1 MGMQLISNFFNF
13 TSRVF
18 DGLLRLQVSSRG
30 ANQEEVPHVGMSVC
44 YFWTSTVFFSKLPCY
59 GGWRILVEEYH
70 SSKGRICSVQT
81 VAHSLN
87 LPVLKT
93 HFGIAPTLWLKVKVA
108 CFLPLAE
115 LFCLNPYRWLCGSAF
130 NWLTASSIYIFMNSA
145 LNDSLWIEPHRVSA
159 VSFPQHAIT
168 ILIWGSCKLHVFPC
182 LGQVLHPLP
191 LVHRP
196 TFVDQTVCFLIGLV
210 LFFNSMNLDTKLV
223 VAILGQDFTRCL
235 WSLFDLIFV
244 TWSFVLSSWSTF
256 FGLMSHSCLHLV
268 WWYPHYAVECI
279 ALVHG
284 VNDSSQIKWCWSS
297 CTSFRSYGA
306 KYWEQRLKLPG
317 HHLQA
322 GDEYH
327 MILLIHPNL
336 LLQSTLNI
344 ASLNF
349 HHSPIN
355 LQLHLHPP
363 RTTMFVTDLLLH
375 LHQIFYVHIPFH
387 HQDVANV
394 TIDPSNLK

>member
-1 MGMQLISNFFNF
+1 
-13 TSRVF
+13 
-18 DGLLRLQVSSRG
+18 
-30 ANQEEVPHVGMSVC
+30 MSVY

-81 VAHSLN
+81 VAHLLN

-93 HFGIAPTLWLKVKVA
+93 HFGITPTLWLKVKVA

-130 NWLTASSIYIFMNSA
+130 NWLTASSISSCNSA

-168 ILIWGSCKLHVFPC
+168 ILIWGSCKLRVFPC
-182 LGQVLHPLP
+182 LRQVLHPLR

-223 VAILGQDFTRCL
+223 VAILGQDFTRCCDLFSIWFSWLDLLYCPHGQPFLDLWAILVCIWFDGILTML
-235 WSLFDLIFV
+235 WSASL
-244 TWSFVLSSWSTF
+244 SFTESTKWWENRSSTSRSST
-256 FGLMSHSCLHLV
+256 
-268 WWYPHYAVECI
+268 
-279 ALVHG
+279 
-284 VNDSSQIKWCWSS
+284 SSQIKWCWSS

-306 KYWEQRLKLPG
+306 KSWEQRLKLPG
-317 HHLQA
+317 HHLHA

-355 LQLHLHPP
+355 LQLHLSPP

-387 HQDVANV
+387 HQDVAHV